1 MIRFGIIGA
10 GRIAQVHARSISQH
24 DHAELVVIAD
34 PVAQSREEL
43 AAKYRVEAV
52 SEAAEVFARED
63 LDAVVICSPTPL
75 HIEHIEAAV
84 AAGKAALCEKP
95 VAMEVPA
102 ARELAQRLEGKDA
115 RVMLGF
121 NRRFDPNFASAHNLV
136 QPGSCEEVGPVEQL
150 TIISRDPAAPPKE
163 YIAVSGGIFKDMTI
177 HDFDMAR
184 FFLGDIVTV
193 NATGQNLDPEL
204 ADTGDFDAAVIT
216 LTAASGAVAT
226 IINSR
231 HCATGYDQRLE
242 AFGPG
247 GSVFVENVCPTTV
260 KLNRDHYSSSR
271 DPYLNF
277 FLERYEA
284 AYYRELDSFIETLRG
299 GGEFTPS
306 INDGIEALRIAEA
319 AELSAREGRP
329 VALAEIN

>member
-10 GRIAQVHARSISQH
+10 GRIAHVHARSISQH

-34 PVAQSREEL
+34 PLAPSREAL
-43 AAKYRVEAV
+43 AAKYRAEAT
-52 SEAAEVFARED
+52 AEVADVFTRED

-84 AAGKAALCEKP
+84 AAGKPALCEKP
-95 VAMEVPA
+95 VAMQVEDA
-102 ARELAQRLEGKDA
+102 KALAQRLESKDA

-121 NRRFDPNFASAHNLV
+121 NRRFDPNFASAHTLV
-136 QPGSCEEVGPVEQL
+136 QPDSPEPVGPVEQL

-204 ADTGDFDAAVIT
+204 ADTGDYDAAIIT
-216 LTAASGAVAT
+216 LTATTGAIAT

-247 GSVFVENVCPTTV
+247 GSVFVDNVRPTTV
-260 KLNRDHYSSSR
+260 TLNRDHFSASR
-271 DPYLNF
+271 DPYLDF

-284 AYYRELDSFIETLRG
+284 AYYRELDSFIQTLRA

-319 AELSAREGRP
+319 ALLSARETRP
-329 VALAEIN
+329 VALTEIN